1 MKRLGK
7 AILKTAISIALT
19 FVTIFILDLI
29 LGLASWIAP
38 VLLIVAII
46 GLIAKHYYLDDEDNK

>member
-7 AILKTAISIALT
+7 AILKTAIFIALI
-19 FVTIFILDLI
+19 FVASFILDLI

-46 GLIAKHYYLDDEDNK
+46 GLIATYYYSDDEDDK

>member
-29 LGLASWIAP
+29 LWLASW
-38 VLLIVAII
+38 
-46 GLIAKHYYLDDEDNK
+46 

>member
-7 AILKTAISIALT
+7 AILKTAIFIVSI

-46 GLIAKHYYLDDEDNK
+46 GLIANYYFNDKDNK